1 MRTLGQLS
9 LIFAI
14 YLFACWLCALLPF
27 SFPASVLGMLVLL
40 ALLLTGLVKPRQI
53 QQGADLLLA
62 NLMFLFLPAG
72 VSIMEFFPLIRDRI
86 PVLILIA
93 LATLFLTLAVT
104 AFTVRGVAALLAR
117 GRGEGR

>member
-40 ALLLTGLVKPRQI
+40 ALLGRWGRRWSWARRYRRI
-53 QQGADLLLA
+53 LLA
-62 NLMFLFLPAG
+62 LALLGTLLFLLNNDAAG
-72 VSIMEFFPLIRDRI
+72 FITGVVI
-86 PVLILIA
+86 PVDGGFSA
-93 LATLFLTLAVT
+93 YS
-104 AFTVRGVAALLAR
+104 GV
-117 GRGEGR
+117 